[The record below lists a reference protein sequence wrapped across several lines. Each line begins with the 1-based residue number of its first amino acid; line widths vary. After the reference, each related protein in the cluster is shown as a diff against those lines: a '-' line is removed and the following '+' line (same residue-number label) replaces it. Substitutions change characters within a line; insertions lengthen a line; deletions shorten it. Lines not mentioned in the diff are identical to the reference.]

1 MQRWCLVLMGLVV
14 ASVLGGCGED
24 ASSKSSVDVIT
35 TWAEAVVADDWST
48 ATAMI
53 GWEPERWEKVL
64 RGDDGTDDYTA
75 YALVGDPVVLTASTT
90 AKIQWT
96 RAGDPKPQCMTVEVG
111 TSNRITVNGWS
122 LCPGESLNRHTP

>member
-1 MQRWCLVLMGLVV
+1 MQRWVLMLMVV
-14 ASVLGGCGED
+14 GVLAGCGD
-24 ASSKSSVDVIT
+24 DVGSSKSSVDVIT
-35 TWAEAVVADDWST
+35 TWAEAVVADDWAT

-53 GWEPERWEKVL
+53 GWEPERWERVL
-64 RGDDGTDDYTA
+64 RGKDGTDDYTA

-111 TSNRITVNGWS
+111 KRQTITVNGWS
-122 LCPGESLNRHTP
+122 HCSDDQ

>member
-1 MQRWCLVLMGLVV
+1 MQRWLLVLVL
-14 ASVLGGCGED
+14 ASVLVGCGD
-24 ASSKSSVDVIT
+24 AASSSKSSVDVIT
-35 TWAEAVVADDWST
+35 TWAEAVVADDWAT
-48 ATAMI
+48 ATSMI

-64 RGDDGTDDYTA
+64 RGKDGTDDYTA
-75 YALVGDPVVLTASTT
+75 YAIVGDPVVLTASTT

-111 TSNRITVNGWS
+111 KSNRITVNGWS

>member
-1 MQRWCLVLMGLVV
+1 MQRWLLVLVL
-14 ASVLGGCGED
+14 AIVLGGCGAG
-24 ASSKSSVDVIT
+24 ASSKTSVDVIT
-35 TWAEAVVADDWST
+35 TWADAVVDDDWAT

-53 GWEPERWEKVL
+53 GWEPERWERVM

-111 TSNRITVNGWS
+111 KSNRITVNGWS
-122 LCPGESLNRHTP
+122 PCPGESLNRPIP

>member
-1 MQRWCLVLMGLVV
+1 MQRWLLMVVLAG
-14 ASVLGGCGED
+14 VLAGCGED
-24 ASSKSSVDVIT
+24 ASRSKTSVDVIT
-35 TWAEAVVADDWST
+35 TWAEAVVADDWET

-53 GWEPERWEKVL
+53 GWEPERWERVL
-64 RGDDGTDDYTA
+64 RGKDGTDDYTA

-111 TSNRITVNGWS
+111 KSNRITVNGWS
-122 LCPGESLNRHTP
+122 PCPGESLNRPIP